1 MLWNPGVER
10 NYVNISF
17 YYCFVFI
24 TFLLWFLLPHI
35 IQVNMAI
42 PHGDGVSHAFALMVC
57 IQSMLI

>member
-42 PHGDGVSHAFALMVC
+42 PHGDGVSHAFALMV
-57 IQSMLI
+57 